1 MDVICTVWTDAG
13 DGPDTVTK
21 WQSFAD
27 LVQILQELGI
37 CQTMFN
43 PHTCGPDDECFTER
57 MRDLLLQHAPFAS
70 FGSLMAILA
79 PYVGRHINDV
89 TTMVASLGEMESL
102 QQQKGVLK
110 VSQTPF
116 ALRQK
121 VNP

>member
-1 MDVICTVWTDAG
+1 
-13 DGPDTVTK
+13 
-21 WQSFAD
+21 
-27 LVQILQELGI
+27 
-37 CQTMFN
+37 MFN
-43 PHTCGPDDECFTER
+43 PNTNGPSDEHF
-57 MRDLLLQHAPFAS
+57 MAGKRDLVLQHAPSAS

-116 ALRQK
+116 ALRLSLIHI
-121 VNP
+121 